1 MRCAAVLASPPA
13 SQTGWLQLHLCR
25 VLETLGSAA
34 RHPQPAPQ
42 PEHGA
47 AFTGAPRARQAEQL
61 PCYQSC
67 RQVAPGNKPL
77 QMGTESSTASPRC
90 DPVPE
95 HSRFEE
101 LLPLTVSPLPLSPH
115 LGQGMAPGVARC
127 CVRSSLCKRKA
138 RLKAG

>member
-1 MRCAAVLASPPA
+1 MRCAAVLASPPV
-13 SQTGWLQLHLCR
+13 SQTGWLQLRLCCM
-25 VLETLGSAA
+25 LETLGSAA

-42 PEHGA
+42 PERGA
-47 AFTGAPRARQAEQL
+47 AFAGALSARQAEQL
-61 PCYQSC
+61 PCHQSC

-101 LLPLTVSPLPLSPH
+101 LLPLAVSPPLLSPH

-127 CVRSSLCKRKA
+127 STRPWLCKRKA
-138 RLKAG
+138 WLKTG

>member
-34 RHPQPAPQ
+34 RHL
-42 PEHGA
+42 GA
-47 AFTGAPRARQAEQL
+47 AFTGAPSARQAEQL

-101 LLPLTVSPLPLSPH
+101 LLPLAVSPPLLSPH
-115 LGQGMAPGVARC
+115 LGQGMAPGMAHC
-127 CVRSSLCKRKA
+127 YTKPWLCKQKA
-138 RLKAG
+138 HLKAG